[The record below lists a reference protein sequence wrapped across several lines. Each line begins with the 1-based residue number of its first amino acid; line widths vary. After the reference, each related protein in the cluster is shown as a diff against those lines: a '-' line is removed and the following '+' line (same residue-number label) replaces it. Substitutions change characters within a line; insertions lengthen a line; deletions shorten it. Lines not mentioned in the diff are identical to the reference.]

1 MANVTKK
8 INLVRKRGDT
18 RSHVFVVLNAV
29 TDVVEHIGTWTSFV
43 LAVNTLK
50 APPDNTTEVLKI
62 TGVLT
67 TDGSD
72 GEIGFSPPGTAVP
85 GNYYYDAQCL
95 DGNGEKFTIAEGR
108 YKITQDIAK
117 D

>member
-1 MANVTKK
+1 MANVTEK

-29 TDVVEHIGTWTSFV
+29 TGVVEDISTWSGFV

-50 APPDNTTEVLKI
+50 EPPDVTTELFKVV
-62 TGVLT
+62 GVLT
-67 TDGSD
+67 SNGTD
-72 GEIGFSPPGTAVP
+72 GEIGFSPPGTTAP
-85 GNYYYDAQCL
+85 GNYFYDAQCQ
-95 DGNGEKFTIAEGR
+95 DANNEKFTIAEGK